1 MLDALKPEFILSLVV
16 SSVVTTICGAIIGYL
31 ISKVKNSAAHHKEAM
46 DVIKKNR
53 EEDEQ
58 IQLITLRM
66 AIYDEHFDLDEKLEA
81 YDIYRNRGG
90 NHKTKK
96 YMDEKLGTD
105 VDDFLDRRKKN

>member
-1 MLDALKPEFILSLVV
+1 MPDALMPEFILSLVV
-16 SSVVTTICGAIIGYL
+16 NSAVSTICGAIIGYL
-31 ISKVKNSAAHHKEAM
+31 ISKIKNSAAHHKETM
-46 DVIKKNR
+46 EVIKKNR

-81 YDIYRNRGG
+81 YDIYRHRGG
-90 NHKTKK
+90 NHRTKK

-105 VDDFLDRRKKN
+105 VDDFLDRRKKS